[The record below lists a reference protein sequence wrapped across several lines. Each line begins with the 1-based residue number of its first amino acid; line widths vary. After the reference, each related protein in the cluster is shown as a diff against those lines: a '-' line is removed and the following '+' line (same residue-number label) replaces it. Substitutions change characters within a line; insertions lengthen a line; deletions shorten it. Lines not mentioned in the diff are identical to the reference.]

1 MSYNLPLSH
10 LFYTIEKKR
19 FSIIKNDFS
28 TNIIMWGQSC
38 PMAVLHGNKIY
49 SEIKDSRD
57 ILFILLAGTT
67 EISRIQGISAA
78 GETPEMTALTP
89 VLDSEII
96 WSGRCISYDVVPMT
110 ENGIP
115 TPSIITRAAIETSG
129 IETLIVDA
137 GMVEDPK
144 IPFVKTCIGP
154 ALNGSELTAL
164 PHYDR
169 AIEFGKYIGGLID
182 GRYKHIFIAESVPG
196 GTTTA
201 HTVLSS
207 LGIMDMTSSSMK
219 DAPDQI
225 KKELAQKAL
234 ERIDKNATVPEKIRE
249 TGDYMMAMAL
259 GISSAVENSN
269 IFFSGGTQ
277 MATVFYLNKLINNV
291 KNRYVFTTGYIMKDK
306 KDLMEK
312 LAGPNIIYANTDF
325 TGMRGL
331 DYYEEGYVKEG
342 TGFGA
347 AFGIA
352 SILGNTT
359 DAIYKSI
366 EKVYNRLAARP
377 GS

>member
-1 MSYNLPLSH
+1 
-10 LFYTIEKKR
+10 
-19 FSIIKNDFS
+19 
-28 TNIIMWGQSC
+28 
-38 PMAVLHGNKIY
+38 MAILHGNKIY
-49 SEIKDSRD
+49 SEIKDSKD
-57 ILFILLAGTT
+57 VLFILLAGTT
-67 EISRIQGISAA
+67 EISKIPGISAA
-78 GETPEMTALTP
+78 GETPELTALTP

-96 WSGRCISYDVVPMT
+96 WSGKCISYDVVPMT
-110 ENGIP
+110 DNGIP
-115 TPSIITRAAIETSG
+115 TPSIITRAAIEISG

-144 IPFVKTCIGP
+144 IPFIKTGLGT
-154 ALNGSELTAL
+154 ALNGSEQTAL
-164 PHYDR
+164 PEYDR
-169 AIEFGKYIGGLID
+169 ALEFGKYIGNLID

-201 HTVLSS
+201 YAVLSS

-219 DAPDQI
+219 DSPDNI

-234 ERIDKNATVPEKIRE
+234 KRIGKRATVPEKIME
-249 TGDYMMAMAL
+249 TGDYMMPLAL
-259 GISSAVENSN
+259 GISSAVKNSN

-277 MATVFYLNKLINNV
+277 MATVFYLDKLINNG
-291 KNRYVFTTGYIMKDK
+291 KNRYVFTTRYIMNDK

-312 LAGPNIIYANTDF
+312 LVGSNIIYANTDF

-331 DYYEEGYVKEG
+331 EYYEEGYVKEG

-352 SILGNTT
+352 SILGNSN

-366 EKVYNRLAARP
+366 GNVYNRLAARP
-377 GS
+377 ES

>member
-1 MSYNLPLSH
+1 MV
-10 LFYTIEKKR
+10 IV
-19 FSIIKNDFS
+19 
-28 TNIIMWGQSC
+28 C
-38 PMAVLHGNKIY
+38 GNKIY
-49 SEIKDSRD
+49 SEIKDSKD
-57 ILFILLAGTT
+57 VLFILLAGTT
-67 EISRIQGISAA
+67 EISKIPGISAA
-78 GETPEMTALTP
+78 GETPELTALTP

-96 WSGRCISYDVVPMT
+96 WSGKCISYDVVPMT
-110 ENGIP
+110 DNGIP
-115 TPSIITRAAIETSG
+115 TPSIITRAAIEISR

-144 IPFVKTCIGP
+144 IPFIKTGLGT
-154 ALNGSELTAL
+154 ALNGSEQTAL
-164 PHYDR
+164 PEYDR
-169 AIEFGKYIGGLID
+169 ALEFGKYIGNLID

-201 HTVLSS
+201 YAVLSS

-219 DAPDQI
+219 DSPDNI

-234 ERIDKNATVPEKIRE
+234 KRIGKRATVPEKIME
-249 TGDYMMAMAL
+249 TGDYMMPLAL
-259 GISSAVENSN
+259 GISSAVKNSN

-277 MATVFYLNKLINNV
+277 MATVFYLDKLINNG
-291 KNRYVFTTGYIMKDK
+291 KNRYVFTTRYIMNDK

-312 LAGPNIIYANTDF
+312 LAGSNIIYANTDF

-331 DYYEEGYVKEG
+331 EYYEEGYVKEG

-352 SILGNTT
+352 SILGNSN

-366 EKVYNRLAARP
+366 GNVYNRLAARP
-377 GS
+377 ES

>member
-1 MSYNLPLSH
+1 M
-10 LFYTIEKKR
+10 
-19 FSIIKNDFS
+19 IKNGFS
-28 TNIIMWGQSC
+28 TNIIMPRRSC
-38 PMAVLHGNKIY
+38 NMAILHGNKIY
-49 SEIKDSRD
+49 SEIKDSGD
-57 ILFILLAGTT
+57 VLFILLAGSTD
-67 EISRIQGISAA
+67 ISKIPGISAA
-78 GETPEMTALTP
+78 GESPELTALTP

-96 WSGRCISYDVVPMT
+96 WSGKCISYDVVPMT

-115 TPSIITRAAIETSG
+115 TPSIITRASIETSG

-144 IPFVKTCIGP
+144 IPFIKTGLGP
-154 ALNGSELTAL
+154 ALNGSENTAL
-164 PHYDR
+164 PYYDR
-169 AIEFGKYIGGLID
+169 AMEFGKYIGGLID

-201 HTVLSS
+201 YTVLSS

-219 DAPDQI
+219 DSPDNI

-234 ERIDKNATVPEKIRE
+234 KRIDKRATIPEKIRE
-249 TGDYMMAMAL
+249 TGDYMMPLVL
-259 GISSAVENSN
+259 GISSAVKNSN

-277 MATVFYLNKLINNV
+277 MATVFYLDMLINHGN
-291 KNRYVFTTGYIMKDK
+291 NRYVFTTGYIMKDK
-306 KDLMEK
+306 RDLMEK
-312 LAGPNIIYANTDF
+312 LAGSSIIYADTDF
-325 TGMRGL
+325 TGMEGL
-331 DYYEEGYVKEG
+331 EYYEDGYVKEG

-352 SILGNTT
+352 SILGNNT

>member
-1 MSYNLPLSH
+1 MV
-10 LFYTIEKKR
+10 IV
-19 FSIIKNDFS
+19 
-28 TNIIMWGQSC
+28 C
-38 PMAVLHGNKIY
+38 GNKIY
-49 SEIKDSRD
+49 SEIKDSKD
-57 ILFILLAGTT
+57 VLFILLAGTT
-67 EISRIQGISAA
+67 EISKIPGISAA
-78 GETPEMTALTP
+78 GETPELTALTP

-96 WSGRCISYDVVPMT
+96 WSGKCISYDVVPMT
-110 ENGIP
+110 DNGIP
-115 TPSIITRAAIETSG
+115 TPSIITRAAIEISG

-144 IPFVKTCIGP
+144 IPFIKTGLGT
-154 ALNGSELTAL
+154 ALNGSEQTAL
-164 PHYDR
+164 PEYDR
-169 AIEFGKYIGGLID
+169 ALEFGKYIGNLID

-201 HTVLSS
+201 YAVLSS

-219 DAPDQI
+219 DSPDNI

-234 ERIDKNATVPEKIRE
+234 KRIGKRATVPEKIME
-249 TGDYMMAMAL
+249 TGDYMMPLAL
-259 GISSAVENSN
+259 GISSAVKNSN

-277 MATVFYLNKLINNV
+277 MATVFYLDKLINNG
-291 KNRYVFTTGYIMKDK
+291 KNRYVFTTRYIMNDK

-312 LAGPNIIYANTDF
+312 LAGSNIIYANTDF

-331 DYYEEGYVKEG
+331 EYYEEGYVKEG

-352 SILGNTT
+352 SILGNSN

-366 EKVYNRLAARP
+366 GNVYNRLAARP
-377 GS
+377 ES

>member
-1 MSYNLPLSH
+1 
-10 LFYTIEKKR
+10 
-19 FSIIKNDFS
+19 
-28 TNIIMWGQSC
+28 
-38 PMAVLHGNKIY
+38 MAILHGNKIY
-49 SEIKDSRD
+49 SEIKDSKD
-57 ILFILLAGTT
+57 VLFILLAGTT
-67 EISRIQGISAA
+67 EISKIPGISAA
-78 GETPEMTALTP
+78 GETPELTALTP

-96 WSGRCISYDVVPMT
+96 WSGKCISYDVVPMT
-110 ENGIP
+110 DNGIP
-115 TPSIITRAAIETSG
+115 TPSIITRAAIEISG

-144 IPFVKTCIGP
+144 IPFIKTGLGT
-154 ALNGSELTAL
+154 ALNGSEQTAL
-164 PHYDR
+164 PEYDR
-169 AIEFGKYIGGLID
+169 ALEFGKYIGNLID

-201 HTVLSS
+201 YAVLSS

-219 DAPDQI
+219 DSPDNI

-234 ERIDKNATVPEKIRE
+234 KRIGKRATVPEKIME
-249 TGDYMMAMAL
+249 TGDYMMPLAL
-259 GISSAVENSN
+259 GISSAVKNSN

-277 MATVFYLNKLINNV
+277 MATVFYLDKLINNG
-291 KNRYVFTTGYIMKDK
+291 KNRYVFTTRYIMNDK

-312 LAGPNIIYANTDF
+312 LVGSNIIYANTDF

-331 DYYEEGYVKEG
+331 EYYEEGYVKEG

-352 SILGNTT
+352 SILGNSN

-366 EKVYNRLAARP
+366 GNVYNRLAARP
-377 GS
+377 RS